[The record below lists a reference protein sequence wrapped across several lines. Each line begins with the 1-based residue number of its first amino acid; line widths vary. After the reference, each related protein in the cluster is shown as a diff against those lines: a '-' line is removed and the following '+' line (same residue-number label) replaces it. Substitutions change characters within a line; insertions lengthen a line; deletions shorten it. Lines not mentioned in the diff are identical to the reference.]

1 MSLEE
6 RITSAMR
13 EAMKARDADRVSTLR
28 MAMAAATNR
37 RIELGHTLTDED
49 TIGVLDRQVKQRRES
64 AELFRSGGRP
74 ELADK
79 EEAEIAILAEFLPTP
94 LTDAEIDALIAAA
107 IATTGYGG
115 YLAGPPLIGFA
126 AGLTGLPAALGIVA
140 ACCAVIAAGAAALPY
155 PASRR
160 RLKASGADTAC
171 TWPSRAPRSS

>member
-49 TIGVLDRQVKQRRES
+49 TIGVLDKQVKQRRES

-74 ELADK
+74 ELADR
-79 EEAEIAILAEFLPTP
+79 EEAEIAVLTEFLPAP

-107 IATTGYGG
+107 ISATGAATPADMGKVMGVVAPQTKG
-115 YLAGPPLIGFA
+115 RADGRAVSDKVKAALAG
-126 AGLTGLPAALGIVA
+126 
-140 ACCAVIAAGAAALPY
+140 
-155 PASRR
+155 
-160 RLKASGADTAC
+160 
-171 TWPSRAPRSS
+171 

>member
-1 MSLEE
+1 
-6 RITSAMR
+6 MR

-107 IATTGYGG
+107 IATTGAATPADMGKVMG
-115 YLAGPPLIGFA
+115 MVAPQTKGRADGRAVSDKVKAALAG
-126 AGLTGLPAALGIVA
+126 
-140 ACCAVIAAGAAALPY
+140 
-155 PASRR
+155 
-160 RLKASGADTAC
+160 
-171 TWPSRAPRSS
+171 

>member
-49 TIGVLDRQVKQRRES
+49 TIGVLDKQVKQRRES

-74 ELADK
+74 ELADR
-79 EEAEIAILAEFLPTP
+79 EEAEIAVLTEFLPAP

-107 IATTGYGG
+107 IRATGAATPADMGKVMGVVAPQTKG
-115 YLAGPPLIGFA
+115 RADGRAVSDKVKAALAG
-126 AGLTGLPAALGIVA
+126 
-140 ACCAVIAAGAAALPY
+140 
-155 PASRR
+155 
-160 RLKASGADTAC
+160 
-171 TWPSRAPRSS
+171 

>member
-64 AELFRSGGRP
+64 AELFRGGGRP
-74 ELADK
+74 ELAEK
-79 EEAEIAILAEFLPTP
+79 EEAEIAVLAEFLPAP
-94 LTDAEIDALIAAA
+94 LTDAEIDALIEAA
-107 IATTGYGG
+107 IAATG
-115 YLAGPPLIGFA
+115 A
-126 AGLTGLPAALGIVA
+126 AAPADMGKVMGMVAPQTKGRADGRAVSDKVKAALG
-140 ACCAVIAAGAAALPY
+140 G
-155 PASRR
+155 
-160 RLKASGADTAC
+160 
-171 TWPSRAPRSS
+171 